1 MEPMKFSSY
10 HRSKSTMKKEK
21 MMRNV
26 KMLAAAAAVVA
37 MTCGSAM
44 AYPTGQINIPSTDA
58 KGLKE
63 VAIGINNYARFSTDG
78 AAGANVFDLGITTGL
93 LPFEKVKL
101 EVGADYG
108 TTGTATKQPMTY
120 NAKLATTE
128 DALFTGM
135 PAIAIGGFNLGNAV
149 AGGFTN
155 AQNIGYALVARTF
168 PVVGRISL
176 GGYTGDKEVLTDA
189 NGKKDNTG
197 VLASW
202 DRSIT
207 EVSDKLW
214 LGIDFASGKSA
225 LGGLGVGGSW
235 AFSKQVSLLG
245 GVTFYN
251 EQTNN
256 KPSFTT
262 QVVISL
268 P

>member
-1 MEPMKFSSY
+1 MK
-10 HRSKSTMKKEK
+10 R
-21 MMRNV
+21 V
-26 KMLAAAAAVVA
+26 KVLTLAAAIVAVA
-37 MTCGSAM
+37 CGSAM

-63 VAIGINNYARFSTDG
+63 VAIGINNYARFSTADT
-78 AAGANVFDLGITTGL
+78 AGANTYDLGVTTGL

-120 NAKLATTE
+120 NAKLATAE
-128 DALFTGM
+128 DALIVGM
-135 PAIAIGGFNLGNAV
+135 PAFAIGGYNLGNAV
-149 AGGFTN
+149 PGTN

-168 PVVGRISL
+168 PVVGRISV
-176 GGYTGDKEVLTDA
+176 GGYSGDKDILVDA
-189 NGKKDNTG
+189 KGKKDNTG

-214 LGIDFASGKSA
+214 LGIDFASGNSA